1 MENSNFVSCQITRID
16 PPLIPLFR
24 EEKEIE
30 DNNLIDI
37 NLRSS
42 PNSMGGESYGL
53 KMDTF

>member
-30 DNNLIDI
+30 DNNLINI
-37 NLRSS
+37 NLRRSL
-42 PNSMGGESYGL
+42 NSMGGESYGL